1 MCDIPDPINDQKYLK
16 TNKNN
21 RHGTANHDNHA
32 PIIHHA
38 NIYSR
43 AQYSGSVVLAAK
55 PRAG

>member
-1 MCDIPDPINDQKYLK
+1 PINDQKYLK

-38 NIYSR
+38 NIHSR
-43 AQYSGSVVLAAK
+43 AQYSGYVFLAAK